1 MMILTEE
8 CLKKK
13 ILIPLNMSSPK
24 LPIIKILTDY
34 KKPSHIRIKSKKCK
48 CIKSIE
54 TMKYTTYLNNSSISL
69 LLKMLLMIEWLV
81 SSKPKKKELG
91 TNVLEK
97 QSLLILQSSV
107 LVLAIKLSLLFKTKS
122 SFIMNHH
129 IKRIWKKENNLNSK
143 KNMPWQLTSKKL
155 TLTSMFWFHSSFSP
169 VS

>member
-24 LPIIKILTDY
+24 LPIIKILTEY

-129 IKRIWKKENNLNSK
+129 IKRIWKE
-143 KNMPWQLTSKKL
+143 
-155 TLTSMFWFHSSFSP
+155 
-169 VS
+169 